1 MINIR
6 EIIESVESHGLNEGI
21 LNEASFSESKL
32 AKVSDLLATVLG
44 RQLGGEF
51 KLLGG
56 SLGKEKFKKRG
67 LGEGQGFKYMNNK
80 GMMIRFGWLKKAKK
94 SQFQI
99 NVVDFWDPKDGKK
112 QWDTPTLTIR
122 IADWMNI
129 VEVVQELKDVIISG
143 GQVSES
149 ALYGE
154 QEGEA
159 MFEAIKDSNKPPRK
173 MIAYGQAMG
182 VDYDEATD
190 TYQGFINKLENA
202 GKWDKEAYKG
212 FKVVKHETEKNSTE
226 DAFKGAEKQLAEK
239 KWSDPDLVFNDIEK
253 LTKIVATGG
262 ANGLIVAGMAGMGK
276 TFHVEKEMK
285 ALQGSPEGPT
295 ATWRHRKGAKLS
307 PFGLYMDLFM
317 NRNDMTLVYDDSD
330 SVWNDKD
337 SVNILKSAI
346 DTYKVRKVSWPSR
359 STVNLELMDAEEKE
373 DYMTSLYDAMKNSP
387 EDVGTKI
394 KLPSEF
400 DFTSRIIF
408 ISNMP
413 AAKFDKDPNMSAIKS
428 RSFFMDV
435 QLKREDVVNRI
446 RSILPFIEPEVNM
459 DDKLLILEQLAQS
472 EHTLTMRA
480 VVAAIAIKKAG
491 LNDWE
496 RLVQEYA

>member
-1 MINIR
+1 MVNVR
-6 EIIESVESHGLNEGI
+6 EIIESIDGLNVGI
-21 LNEASFSESKL
+21 LNESSFSETKL
-32 AKVSDLLATVLG
+32 KKVSNLLATVLG

-56 SLGKEKFKKRG
+56 SLGQESFKKKG
-67 LGEGQGFKYMNNK
+67 QGEGKGFKYMNDK
-80 GMMIRFGWLKKAKK
+80 GQMIRFGWLKKAKK

-99 NVVDFWDPKDGKK
+99 NIVDFWDPKDGKK
-112 QWDTPTLTIR
+112 RWDTPTMSIR

-143 GQVSES
+143 GHVSES

-159 MFEAIKDSNKPPRK
+159 LFESIKDSNKPPKK
-173 MIAYGQAMG
+173 MIAYGTAMG
-182 VDYDEATD
+182 VEYEELVD
-190 TYQGFINKLENA
+190 TYQGYINKLEDA
-202 GKWDKEAYKG
+202 GKWDKEAYRG

-226 DAFKGAEKQLAEK
+226 DAFKGAEKVLKEK
-239 KWSDPDLVFNDIEK
+239 KWSDPELVFGDIEK
-253 LTKIVATGG
+253 LTQIVATGG

-276 TFHVEKEMK
+276 TFHVEKTMK
-285 ALQGSPEGPT
+285 EILGSPEG
-295 ATWRHRKGAKLS
+295 ADAKWRHRKGAKLS
-307 PFGLYMDLFM
+307 PFGLYMDLFI
-317 NRNDMTLVYDDSD
+317 NRDNMTIVYDDSD
-330 SVWNDKD
+330 SVWSDKD

-346 DTYKVRKVSWPSR
+346 DTYKTRKVSWPSM
-359 STVNLELMDAEEKE
+359 STVNLELMDDTEKM
-373 DYMTSLYDAMKNSP
+373 DYMLSLEDALKNNPS
-387 EDVGTKI
+387 DVGTKI

-413 AAKFDKDPNMSAIKS
+413 AAKFDKDANMSAIKS
-428 RSFFMDV
+428 RSYFMDI

-446 RSILPFIEPEVNM
+446 KSILPFIEPEVEM
-459 DDKLLILEQLAQS
+459 SIKEEILEQLS
-472 EHTLTMRA
+472 KSDHTLTMRA